1 MNGAVDFGLCGLR
14 VRSDLPL
21 SDLPAWDGDDRA
33 VDLTVRLGTV
43 PDRLEDVVAEGGL
56 LQVGADGRCRFAVP
70 DVAAY
75 LLSPD
80 GAVVTVA
87 PAAGILP
94 TEIQVFLFGSVFTL
108 VSLRRG
114 WLPLH
119 ACCVRVGDHAFA
131 FAGASGAGKSTLA
144 AGLMQRGFPVL
155 ADDQTV
161 VELRP
166 DGGPWVRPSFPR
178 IKLWRDSLERL
189 GQPVDGLA
197 RVRRGLEKYSLPVGD
212 AFQDQA
218 LPLRRLY
225 LLVRPGDGG
234 PATPLAAL
242 SHLPSLLSYP
252 RLLSLLLPHQRL
264 MEQMFRL
271 AGACDGIRLLERP
284 ETETQWRGLLD
295 RLQAEAAAS

>member
-1 MNGAVDFGLCGLR
+1 MNNAVDFRLCGLR
-14 VRSDLPL
+14 VRSDLAL
-21 SDLPAWDGDDRA
+21 SDLPAWDGDGRPA
-33 VDLTVRLGTV
+33 DLTIRLGLV
-43 PDRLEDVVAEGGL
+43 PDRLTDIAAEGGL
-56 LQVGADGRCRFAVP
+56 LQVAVDGHCRFAIP

-80 GAVVTVA
+80 ATTLTVA
-87 PAAGILP
+87 PAAGA
-94 TEIQVFLFGSVFTL
+94 TVAEIQAFLFGSVFTM

-119 ACCVRVGDHAFA
+119 ACCVRVGGHAVA

-144 AGLMQRGFPVL
+144 AGLMSRGFSVL

-166 DGGPWVRPSFPR
+166 DGGPWVQPSFPR
-178 IKLWRDSLERL
+178 IKLWRDALDRL

-197 RVRRGLEKYSLPVGD
+197 RVRRGLEKYSLPVGA
-212 AFQDQA
+212 AFHDQA
-218 LPLRRLY
+218 LPLRHLY

-234 PATPLAAL
+234 PVTPLAAL

-252 RLLSLLLPHQRL
+252 RLLALLLPQDRL

-271 AGACDGIRLLERP
+271 AGACGGIRLLERP
-284 ETETQWRGLLD
+284 ETERQWQDLLD
-295 RLQAEAAAS
+295 LLQAGAAAS